1 MTNLFDENFWDER
14 YSGSTTVWSGQANP
28 QLVAE
33 ISDPDAGAITAP
45 TSGPNNE
52 RPGDRRGASNIP
64 RTALDVGCGEGADA
78 VWLARQGWDVTAVD
92 ISRVALQR
100 AKEHA
105 AALDL
110 AGSISWEH
118 RNLLTWTP
126 PVSSFG
132 LVSAQFMHLPKNE
145 RESLYARLAAAV
157 THGGTLL
164 IVGHSASDIHA
175 GARRPAAPDL
185 YFSTEEIAGSLDP
198 QQWQV
203 LVSESRPR
211 IAQNSEGQPITIH
224 DEVLRAIRLA

>member
-33 ISDPDAGAITAP
+33 ISDAGAITGP

-52 RPGDRRGASNIP
+52 QPGDRRGASNIP

-92 ISRVALQR
+92 ISRVALKR

-157 THGGTLL
+157 TPGGTLL